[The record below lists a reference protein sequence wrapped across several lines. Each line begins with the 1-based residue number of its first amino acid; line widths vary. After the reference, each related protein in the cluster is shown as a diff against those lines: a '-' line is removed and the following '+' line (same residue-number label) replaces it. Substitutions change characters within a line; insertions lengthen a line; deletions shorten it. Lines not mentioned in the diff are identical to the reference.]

1 MTSSCFRLN
10 LPKPLL
16 LALAL
21 ALFSGCASSPDS
33 DRLANRL
40 AEIDTDNLLQVDIEV
55 PPAWGPWLEDDL
67 AEALYFRFRY
77 IFKREGYPGDLLEI
91 RRLEDP
97 LPDYPTLLV
106 RLYAWE
112 IDRAGYVRCTMRVR
126 FLPVG
131 EDSINLGNFEAREFT
146 WGPRGAYLRAQQFV
160 DAADAVALKVW
171 RDLRSKVSG
180 FAEAAP

>member
-1 MTSSCFRLN
+1 M
-10 LPKPLL
+10 KPTLSKL
-16 LALAL
+16 HFPSYALAVL
-21 ALFSGCASSPDS
+21 SIIFVSGCASSPDS

-40 AEIDTDNLLQVDIEV
+40 AEIDTDNLLQVDVEV

-67 AEALYFRFRY
+67 AEALYDRIRY
-77 IFKREGYPGDLLEI
+77 IFKREGYPGDLLEV

-97 LPDYPTLLV
+97 LPDYPTLAV

-112 IDRAGYVRCTMRVR
+112 VDRAGYVRCTMRVR
-126 FLPVG
+126 YLPVG
-131 EDSINLGNFEAREFT
+131 EDAINLGNFEAKEFT

-171 RDLRSKVSG
+171 KELRSEVPG
-180 FAEAAP
+180 FPEAAP

>member
-1 MTSSCFRLN
+1 MPFRHN
-10 LPKPLL
+10 LSGVLVFVS
-16 LALAL
+16 
-21 ALFSGCASSPDS
+21 ALFLLSGCATSSSS

-40 AEIDTDNLLQVDIEV
+40 AEIDTENLLQVDVEV

-67 AEALYFRFRY
+67 AEALYFRIRY

-97 LPDYPTLLV
+97 LPDYPTLAV

-112 IDRAGYVRCTMRVR
+112 VDRGGFVRCTMRVNYM
-126 FLPVG
+126 PVG
-131 EDSINLGNFEAREFT
+131 EKAINLGNFEAREFT
-146 WGPRGAYLRAQQFV
+146 WGPRGAYLQAQQFV

-171 RDLRSKVSG
+171 NALRSEVPG
-180 FAEAAP
+180 FGESAP